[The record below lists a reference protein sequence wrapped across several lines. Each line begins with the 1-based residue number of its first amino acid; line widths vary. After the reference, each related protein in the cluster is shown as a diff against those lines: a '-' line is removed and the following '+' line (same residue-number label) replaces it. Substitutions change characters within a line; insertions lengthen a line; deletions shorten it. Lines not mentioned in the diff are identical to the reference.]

1 MNRNFKWRAHDGLV
15 LCLSWSNE
23 TQNLVSGG
31 DDCRYKVW
39 DNQGALIFVSQEED
53 FSITSVE
60 FCPKGLYIAVGGF
73 NMLKLCH
80 FTGVNHHHHHLHCLC
95 FAKCIYCKCAF
106 FICSGHTAT

>member
-1 MNRNFKWRAHDGLV
+1 MIFIFKWRAHDGLV

-23 TQNLVSGG
+23 THNLVSGG

-80 FTGVNHHHHHLHCLC
+80 FTGVNHHHLPSFLAIPLI
-95 FAKCIYCKCAF
+95 FDKIRQFY
-106 FICSGHTAT
+106 